1 MAATRC
7 FPKILYNVF
16 KKLQTGNCV
25 KVSSASSPEY
35 FFFYKLSLMTSSN
48 ISRFGISGLAQFLLC
63 CVTDPWCCKSS
74 FPFRRAFFQSLYHVS
89 RKGDFSFPCVC
100 VCVCVCLCIVCL
112 CVSLCPFTVKS
123 SSVWTSG
130 NAMEQISNVMLKSL
144 FSSPSLF
151 IATLEWSN
159 ETF

>member
-48 ISRFGISGLAQFLLC
+48 ISRFGISWLAQFLLC

-100 VCVCVCLCIVCL
+100 VCVCVCVFVYCMFVCVFMSIHREIFICL
-112 CVSLCPFTVKS
+112 DQRECHGTDQQCYVEVALFLT
-123 SSVWTSG
+123 
-130 NAMEQISNVMLKSL
+130 KSL
-144 FSSPSLF
+144 HRYFRMK
-151 IATLEWSN
+151 
-159 ETF
+159 